1 VKTYF
6 LWQGLTMILLSQA
19 FADELPAES
28 VMAQQNETAPVKLSE
43 LAELPAIEQFDGIT
57 ERPLFNASR
66 RPKPKEAEQD
76 EPLGEALLGKWRL
89 SGIVTYKNEQVAL
102 FDERKGETH
111 LRLNVGMPLDKSG
124 TLMEIGKDYVLVDDR
139 TESIRFELWEPR
151 ILAPEAPRQTK
162 STPEDGNARQSGKAD
177 DSENSSTE
185 GKTNEN

>member
-1 VKTYF
+1 MKIFF
-6 LWQGLTMILLSQA
+6 LWLGLVMIFLSQA

-57 ERPLFNASR
+57 ERPLFHSSR
-66 RPKPKEAEQD
+66 RPKPKNAEQD

-124 TLMEIGKDYVLVDDR
+124 TLMEIGKDYVLVEER

-151 ILAPEAPRQTK
+151 ILAPKVPLQTK
-162 STPEDGNARQSGKAD
+162 STPEGANARQPGKAD
-177 DSENSSTE
+177 GSENSSTE
-185 GKTNEN
+185 VKTDEN